1 VTAQVLV
8 IEDNADLLL
17 TLALVLEAEG
27 CEVHQALNGRQACE
41 LLVERGAA
49 PDLIVLDLQMPVMDG
64 WQFVKTLSQL
74 DLAGA
79 DAVPLMV
86 ITASGHAPPW
96 AAAVVRKPFEI
107 EQLLDTVRSLLGEA
121 TAGR

>member
-1 VTAQVLV
+1 MTAQVLV

-27 CEVHQALNGRQACE
+27 CKVQQALNGHQACE
-41 LLVERGAA
+41 LLVERGTA

-64 WQFVKTLSQL
+64 WQFVKTLAQL

-79 DAVPLMV
+79 DTVPLMV
-86 ITASGHAPPW
+86 ITASGHAPAW

-107 EQLLDTVRSLLGEA
+107 EQLLDTVRALLGEA
-121 TAGR
+121 PANR